1 MICSYSLRQTATPRP
16 PAPMRRTMPRYASGA
31 SRSIALQSLAATPAT
46 MNWTASQRPLPSP
59 LIRRSIAAISSLPR
73 RQGPC
78 CPAGGRRR
86 RTIRVR
92 WRRRTNDRPTPSRR
106 LRPAGPSCPGK
117 TSRNAPGMTQDLP
130 DRPVAPGACVSDREN
145 REPRKR
151 AVRPSCFD
159 RARESL
165 RPPGRRAA
173 MSLAP
178 SRVARSAVVPP
189 RGRSAPYLPVRPG
202 VPLGCR
208 IPLLSRKGGLRCAS
222 AGRSTR
228 AVDRR
233 GFAKTGNGPDRIR
246 GRLQRRRIV
255 ATWPARR

>member
-1 MICSYSLRQTATPRP
+1 MPDRRRP
-16 PAPMRRTMPRYASGA
+16 LPCATMPRYASGA
-31 SRSIALQSLAATPAT
+31 SRDRAAKLGRNAGNHELDRVAEATAESADPPVDRGDIALVGGARDHVVLPEVAAGE
-46 MNWTASQRPLPSP
+46 
-59 LIRRSIAAISSLPR
+59 RSGS
-73 RQGPC
+73 
-78 CPAGGRRR
+78 GGDGAQ
-86 RTIRVR
+86 TIGQ
-92 WRRRTNDRPTPSRR
+92 P
-106 LRPAGPSCPGK
+106 RPAGFGQPARLARRK

-130 DRPVAPGACVSDREN
+130 DRPAAPGACVSDREN
-145 REPRKR
+145 RETRKR

-189 RGRSAPYLPVRPG
+189 RGRSAPYPPVGPG